1 MIKMM
6 FFLFFTILQLN
17 AFEGV
22 VIKSESVQEMIYLRH
37 NTDEEYKNSFKQSV
51 ETLSAG
57 IITPKYLKVYENNK
71 IYTYTHRKIKSQ

>member
-71 IYTYTHRKIKSQ
+71 IYT